1 MSFFLLLNTKEN
13 ILKNVVNQ
21 LTVAI
26 DFHISKKILWK
37 SMATMLTV
45 WLPTSFKISSFV
57 FNRRKKLIQVW
68 SKMRVSKFSVLGEP
82 SL

>member
-26 DFHISKKILWK
+26 DFHISKNILWK